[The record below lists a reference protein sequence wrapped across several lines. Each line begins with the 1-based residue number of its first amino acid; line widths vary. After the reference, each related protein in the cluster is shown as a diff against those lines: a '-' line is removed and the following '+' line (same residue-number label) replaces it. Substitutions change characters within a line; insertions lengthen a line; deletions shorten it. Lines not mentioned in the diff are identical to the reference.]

1 MNFIF
6 FDLNDFIIVTLSP
19 INAEFV
25 LTLNVLEIALVVTS
39 SVFHSG
45 ERIYAGKKVSIF
57 IKNSHVLW
65 LLKHIF

>member
-45 ERIYAGKKVSIF
+45 ERIYSGK
-57 IKNSHVLW
+57 
-65 LLKHIF
+65 